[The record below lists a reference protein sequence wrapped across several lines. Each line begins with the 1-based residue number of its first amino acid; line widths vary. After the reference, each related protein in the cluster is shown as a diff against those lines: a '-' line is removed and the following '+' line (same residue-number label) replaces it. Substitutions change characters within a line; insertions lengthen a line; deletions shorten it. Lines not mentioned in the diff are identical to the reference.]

1 MRLSEAINRLGG
13 VRVGVIGDLVADLYV
28 SGLTE
33 RVSRE
38 APVLIVRHECDW
50 LRPGGAANVAANL
63 SALGGSVRLVGLV
76 GDDETGRRLIG
87 SLRQN
92 GSCGTIHCDH
102 VIETPGRST
111 ISKTRFIAGAKLT
124 MRQQVLRLDRQ
135 PPEPPDD
142 GLIGR
147 LAEGVARADPE
158 VDAWVVSDYGYGAFN
173 EPLRDLMRSI
183 AGRKPVVADS
193 RWDLVCFGGLT
204 VLKPNEEEARSAAAR
219 LGFCPIDEGALA
231 AELAGRLRVGAVV
244 LTLGNKGM
252 VVSRDGAVTR
262 IPAVG
267 SDQIV
272 DLTGAGDSV
281 AAALAAGLAAG
292 CDILTAAR
300 LANHAGAVVV
310 MKEGAATASPEELRA
325 SIVRAGEDAP

>member
-1 MRLSEAINRLGG
+1 MHLLEAINRLEG
-13 VRVGVIGDLVADLYV
+13 VRVGVVGDLVADLYV

-38 APVLIVRHECDW
+38 APVLIVRYECDW

-63 SALGGSVRLVGLV
+63 SALGSSVRLVGMV
-76 GDDETGRRLIG
+76 GDDEPGRRLLD
-87 SLRQN
+87 SLRRN
-92 GSCGTIHCDH
+92 GSRGVVRCDQ
-102 VIETPGRST
+102 VIQTPGRST

-142 GLIGR
+142 ALLAR
-147 LAEGVARADPE
+147 LAEGVDRADRD

-173 EPLRDLMRSI
+173 EPLRDLMRAV

-231 AELAGRLRVGAVV
+231 AELAARLGVQALV

-252 VVSRDGAVTR
+252 IVSRAGAVTH

-292 CDILTAAR
+292 CDVLTAAR

-325 SIVRAGEDAP
+325 SIARGGEEGP